1 MISGVAFD
9 RLSRLRAFPYDHFKI
24 YTIVP
29 TYPDDRGRPNR
40 PGRLRSSE

>member
-9 RLSRLRAFPYDHFKI
+9 RLSRLRAFPHDHFKI

-29 TYPDDRGRPNR
+29 TYPNDRGRPNR
-40 PGRLRSSE
+40 PGRLRSSG

>member
-9 RLSRLRAFPYDHFKI
+9 RLSSLRAFPYDQFKI

-29 TYPDDRGRPNR
+29 IDRGRPYR
-40 PGRLRSSE
+40 PGRLQSSG

>member
-9 RLSRLRAFPYDHFKI
+9 RLSRLRAFPYDQFKI

-29 TYPDDRGRPNR
+29 TYPSDRGRPYR
-40 PGRLRSSE
+40 LGRLQSSG